1 MTKLDKLSLSEYLVE
16 LMEVSKQNEEI
27 PLDASSNPM
36 ELNWDWYNWYGYIG
50 EERYTEAHLTL
61 CNLGYQFETLNN

>member
-27 PLDASSNPM
+27 PLDASSNPI
-36 ELNWDWYNWYGYIG
+36 ELN
-50 EERYTEAHLTL
+50 
-61 CNLGYQFETLNN
+61 